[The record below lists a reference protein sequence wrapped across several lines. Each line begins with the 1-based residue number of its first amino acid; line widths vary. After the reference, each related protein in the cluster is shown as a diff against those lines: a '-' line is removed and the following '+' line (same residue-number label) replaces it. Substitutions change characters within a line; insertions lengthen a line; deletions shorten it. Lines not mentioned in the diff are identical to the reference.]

1 MDCFYLSQLLKRPV
15 LTNRGERLGKIKDLV
30 ARLEALNVTN
40 EVSME
45 EFPPIS
51 GLVVQIA
58 DQDIF
63 IPSFQL
69 RSLGPTGAEL
79 STAQVD
85 WGAFQRRQGEVLLYR
100 DILDKQLIDRDGR
113 RVVRANDLQ
122 LYSVDGVIRVAAV
135 DVSVEAVLR
144 RLAFGRLFGGADAA
158 PTPASAGSGLLR
170 RRTGV
175 GPKLIRW
182 ADIEPLRS
190 GVPDVRLRL
199 PHERLALLHPVDLA
213 HIADELGRQQAAEI
227 IESLDDETAAE
238 TLQEMSEERQAD
250 IVESLDHERA
260 ADILEEMDPD
270 DAADLLGDLDE
281 THAEDLLRR
290 MDREEA
296 QDVEELLAYPEKSAG
311 GMMTSEFITVPARY
325 TVEDALAFMR
335 RMEDPP
341 DVIDYLYVV
350 EEELPSTRRE
360 QMEEQ
365 GEGKLLGIATLRDLI
380 LSPSDRSLSEIM
392 DTDIVSVAPDESQ
405 ERASRLMA
413 EYNLLALPVVDEQD
427 RIRGI
432 ITVDDAMEVL
442 LPEPWLKRLPQVFG

>member
-1 MDCFYLSQLLKRPV
+1 MDFFYLSQVLKRPV
-15 LTNRGERLGKIKDLV
+15 LTNRGERLGRIKDLV
-30 ARLEALNVTN
+30 ARLEALNVSD

-51 GLVVQIA
+51 GLVVQIG

-63 IPSFQL
+63 IPSLQL
-69 RSLGPTGAEL
+69 RALGPSGAEL
-79 STAQVD
+79 STAKVD
-85 WGAFQRRQGEVLLYR
+85 WGSFQRRQGEVLLYR

-122 LYSVDGVIRVAAV
+122 LYSSDGVVRVAAV
-135 DVSVEAVLR
+135 DVSVGAVLR
-144 RLAFGRLFGGADAA
+144 RLAFGRVLSDRTESRTLK
-158 PTPASAGSGLLR
+158 PKVPGLLR
-170 RRTGV
+170 RRAEG
-175 GPKLIRW
+175 GASLIQW
-182 ADIEPLRS
+182 ADIEPLKS
-190 GVPDVRLRL
+190 DVPDVRLRL

-213 HIADELGRQQAAEI
+213 HIADELGRRQAAEI

-311 GMMTSEFITVPARY
+311 GMMTSEFVTVPAAY
-325 TVEDALAFMR
+325 KVDDAIAFMR
-335 RMEDPP
+335 GMEDPP

-350 EEELPSTRRE
+350 EEEHPSTHWE
-360 QMEEQ
+360 QMDRQ
-365 GEGKLLGIATLRDLI
+365 GAGKLLGIVSLRDLI
-380 LSPSDRSLSEIM
+380 LSPADRPLAEIM
-392 DTDIVSVAPDESQ
+392 DTDVVSVTADESQ
-405 ERASRLMA
+405 DKASRLMA
-413 EYNLLALPVVDEQD
+413 EYNLLALPVLDDRE